1 MESALYNRI
10 VLCLVLFLFSASAFA
25 EQLLLIVTPRNVP
38 EVVSGAHEFLKDTS
52 QQPVSVQIRTT
63 EQWQDLSTQKQSQ
76 LLQQSDLVFAGGVFG
91 ETANQ
96 LVEYSKKGLLNN
108 LIALHSDQRLVM
120 ASSLDGKA
128 LLAGPPDKL
137 MQHPDPTISTEQWMA
152 SLLEQH
158 PEQQAWLI
166 TRFFWLGKNSENM
179 QGLIHHLHHIV
190 RHEDTIQ
197 RPQLAAQLRLYH
209 QGKITLPEQ
218 FEFSAKSSWVVLLD
232 YETGERPGEKALLDA
247 VCENV
252 ADEKTGC
259 VSVLTAWGDASLS
272 AIKLLTQ
279 HKSQI
284 SSIVS
289 LQDFV
294 IGGSEH
300 RQAVTDELK
309 ELDVPVIKAMRLS
322 DSTRAEWELSE
333 AGISWDSVHYRVAM
347 PELQGLSQPMVVAT
361 MTPAE
366 VDKLTGARLA
376 FSEPVAS
383 QVSLLSQRLKRWQ
396 QLQNKANQD
405 KKVAIIYYNHP
416 PGRHNIGADNLNVV
430 ESLFDILHSL
440 NNSGYNTG
448 ELPKTS
454 AELLDLLQQRGVN
467 LPEDH
472 EALAAMSSVVNT
484 VDSQTY
490 LSWFH
495 TLPESLQQEMVN
507 GPLGLLHANLKQA
520 KALKDP
526 SIAKHLLARV
536 MEDIRH
542 VVDGADH
549 AGRDRVL
556 QLLTQ
561 LQILY
566 QQRSDEM
573 DWQQAEQLITAISQ
587 QWIEGVRGWGEAP
600 GNVMVFDHKI
610 LIPGIQFGNIFV
622 GPQPPRGWELN
633 EELLHANLSF
643 PPPHQ
648 YMAFYQ
654 WIRNEFHADALVHL
668 GRHST
673 YEFLPRHRV
682 GMAEN
687 DYPQAILADLP
698 SIYPY
703 IVDGVG
709 EGIQAKR
716 RGLAVM
722 IDHLTPPLA
731 STELYDQLLELRQ
744 VVESYESA
752 PVNAGAMRDRAID
765 EMKRL
770 VAELNLEDELTA
782 NMSAELGV
790 RGLSSFEQV
799 DDDLLVH
806 EIGHYLTTLQ
816 EDFMPLGLHVFGRD
830 WSEKAI
836 QTMLTSMN
844 NGKQTTENWEPLLR
858 ESPAAEMSA
867 LLAALDGHFV
877 EPGKGNDPIRT
888 PSALPTGRN
897 FYALDDSL
905 IPSRLGYKVGIA
917 LAEKARAESPANAKQ
932 DSDALVLWA
941 SDVVRDEGAMIA
953 FAYDMLGVKPTWNS
967 RGIFSG
973 LERLD
978 LSSTDST
985 SNPPRIR
992 RDMLLTT
999 SGLFRD
1005 LYGSQLVW
1013 LEQAV
1018 LMALD
1023 ASSGLIRRDYPALTL
1038 SLDAA
1043 LERLQVKEK
1052 PGFESLEQNQ
1062 VAARWVADASAALR
1076 AGISEQEAGLTASY
1090 RIFGAPPGA
1099 YGAGVNRLVERS
1111 GAWENREQVAET
1123 YIHRMGHA
1131 YGAELDGQAQQALF
1145 QQRLKHVGQTYLGRG
1160 SNLYGVMDN
1169 NDAFDYLGGLS
1180 LAIET
1185 SRGQAPNNYILAHSD
1200 SSDLRV
1206 DPLQS
1211 VLLSELRG
1219 RYLNPQWLKPL
1230 MNEGYAGARTMGSE
1244 FLEYLWG
1251 WQVTNPG
1258 IVKSWVWDEVKRVY
1272 VDDGLDLGLDEF
1284 LEQDH
1289 NVHVKSNMLAI
1300 MLVAAYKGFWQADES
1315 TLHDLAQQFTDL
1327 VAANGLP
1334 GSGHTTPSHPMYLW
1348 LNDYLDAEH
1357 QQQLAEVLNAAKMPE
1372 ADLPNAPSHIAE
1384 VTEQTATQAEQ
1395 QQTNLS
1401 EEQQQ
1406 EQNQQQRFWLY
1417 LLLGLVMLL
1426 VLVGIAKGARAPVS
1440 KAKE

>member
-1 MESALYNRI
+1 MFNRLI
-10 VLCLVLFLFSASAFA
+10 LCFILFLFSSSVLA

-38 EVVSGAHEFLKDTS
+38 EVVSGAHEFLKHPSHSST
-52 QQPVSVQIRTT
+52 SVQIRTT
-63 EQWQDLSTQKQSQ
+63 EQWQDLSVNQQAA
-76 LLQQSDLVFAGGVFG
+76 LLKQSDLVFAGGVFG

-96 LVEYSKKGLLNN
+96 LVEHSKNGLLKN
-108 LIALHSDQRLVM
+108 LIALHSDQRLM
-120 ASSLDGKA
+120 GASSLNSRPI
-128 LLAGPPDKL
+128 LNGPPDKL
-137 MQHPDPTISTEQWMA
+137 MQHPDPALSTEQWMA
-152 SLLEQH
+152 SLLVQYPAQE
-158 PEQQAWLI
+158 AWLI
-166 TRFFWLGKNSENM
+166 SRFYWLGRNSENM
-179 QGLIHHLHHIV
+179 QGLISHLHHLV
-190 RHEDTIQ
+190 NNENTTE
-197 RPQLAAQLRLYH
+197 RPQLAAQLRLYY
-209 QGKITLPEQ
+209 QDKIIPPDQ
-218 FEFSAKSSWVVLLD
+218 FAFSAKSSWVVLLD

-247 VCENV
+247 VCKQLINES
-252 ADEKTGC
+252 TGC

-272 AIKLLTQ
+272 AMELLAEN
-279 HKSQI
+279 KSHI
-284 SSIVS
+284 SSVVS

-309 ELDVPVIKAMRLS
+309 KLNVPVIKAMRLS
-322 DSTRAEWELSE
+322 DSTHAEWELSE

-347 PELQGLSQPMVVAT
+347 PELQGVSQPMVVAT

-366 VDKLTGARLA
+366 VDKFTGARLA
-376 FSEPVAS
+376 FSEPVES
-383 QVSLLSQRLKRWQ
+383 QVTLLVKRLKRWE
-396 QLQNKANQD
+396 QLQDKANQD
-405 KKVAIIYYNHP
+405 KKIAIIYYNHP

-440 NNSGYNTG
+440 KNQGYKTG
-448 ELPKTS
+448 ELPASS

-467 LPEDH
+467 LPEDQV
-472 EALAAMSSVVNT
+472 ALAAMSSQVNT
-484 VDSQTY
+484 MDRKSYQ
-490 LSWFH
+490 SWFQ

-520 KALKDP
+520 KALNDP
-526 SIAKHLLARV
+526 SIAAHLLARV

-556 QLLTQ
+556 QLLSQ
-561 LQILY
+561 LQTIY
-566 QQRSDEM
+566 QQPLANI
-573 DWQQAEQLITAISQ
+573 DWQQAEQLINAISQ
-587 QWIEGVRGWGEAP
+587 QWIEGIRGWGEAP
-600 GNVMVFDHKI
+600 GNVMVYEDKI
-610 LIPGIQFGNIFV
+610 LIPGLEFGNIFV

-648 YMAFYQ
+648 YLAFYQ
-654 WIRNEFHADALVHL
+654 WLRNTFHADALVHL

-687 DYPQAILADLP
+687 DYPQAILGDLP

-722 IDHLTPPLA
+722 VDHLTPPLA

-744 VVESYESA
+744 VVESYEAA
-752 PVNAGAMRDRAID
+752 PVNAGAMRDRAIE

-770 VAELNLEDELTA
+770 VAKLNLEDELTA
-782 NMSAELGV
+782 NMAGELEV

-816 EDFMPLGLHVFGRD
+816 EDFMPLGLHIFGRD
-830 WSEKAI
+830 WSEQAV

-844 NGKQTTENWEPLLR
+844 NGKQATESWDPLLR
-858 ESPAAEMSA
+858 GSPAAEMSA
-867 LLAALDGHFV
+867 LLAALDGQFV

-917 LAEKARAESPANAKQ
+917 LAEKARAETPAKNAQ

-953 FAYDMLGVKPTWNS
+953 FAYDMLGVKPTWS
-967 RGIFSG
+967 RRGIFSG

-978 LSSTDST
+978 LSSSA
-985 SNPPRIR
+985 SPHPRIR

-1005 LYGSQLVW
+1005 LYGSQIVW

-1043 LERLQVKEK
+1043 LERLQVSEN

-1062 VAARWVADASAALR
+1062 VAARWVDDASAALR
-1076 AGISEQEAGLTASY
+1076 AGVSENQAGLTASY
-1090 RIFGAPPGA
+1090 RIFGTPPGA

-1111 GAWENREQVAET
+1111 GAWENREEVAQT

-1145 QQRLKHVGQTYLGRG
+1145 QQRLQHVGQTYLGRA

-1185 SRGQAPNNYILAHSD
+1185 TRGQAPESYILAHSD
-1200 SSDLRV
+1200 TTDLRV
-1206 DPLQS
+1206 DPLQT
-1211 VLLSELRG
+1211 VLLGELRG

-1230 MNEGYAGARTMGSE
+1230 MKEGYAGARTMGSE

-1272 VDDGLDLGLDEF
+1272 VDDGLDLGLDDF

-1300 MLVAAYKGFWQADES
+1300 MLVAAYKGFWQADEA
-1315 TLHDLAQQFTDL
+1315 TLEQLAQQFTDL
-1327 VAANGLP
+1327 VSANGLP
-1334 GSGHTTPSHPMYLW
+1334 GSGHTSPSHPMYVW
-1348 LNDYLDAEH
+1348 LNDYLDESH
-1357 QQQLAEVLNAAKMPE
+1357 QQQLAEVLNAARMPE
-1372 ADLPNAPSHIAE
+1372 TEMTDAPSHIAE
-1384 VTEQTATQAEQ
+1384 ITEQKATQPEQ
-1395 QQTNLS
+1395 ETNSS

-1406 EQNQQQRFWLY
+1406 EQAQQQRFWLY
-1417 LLLGLVMLL
+1417 VILGLVALL
-1426 VLVGIAKGARAPVS
+1426 VLAGMAKGMRAPT
-1440 KAKE
+1440 AKFKE